1 MMVMAGLV
9 SGGMLCVC
17 VWVCDNEAKG
27 DTAVLL
33 MRGHK
38 VIYGR
43 LDQYHGYGDKAIPG
57 Q

>member
-9 SGGMLCVC
+9 SWGVC
-17 VWVCDNEAKG
+17 VWVCANEAKG
-27 DTAVLL
+27 DMAVLL

-43 LDQYHGYGDKAIPG
+43 LDQCHGYGDKAMPG
-57 Q
+57 